1 MTPALFSALEMGP
14 LPSGTSSPGPGF
26 IDEDA
31 PENSR
36 EAFDLMLETLQGL
49 GAAIVA
55 RLPLIVIALVIVV
68 LGVLVAGYV
77 ARVTVNGMRRTNADA
92 MVVSLS
98 SKLVRIAIVVAFL
111 LLALSLTGVSVGALL
126 ASLGIAG
133 LALAFALQN
142 ILENFVSGIL
152 LLSRKPFRS
161 GDQIRIGE
169 LEGTVD
175 DIDLRVTKLVDYNGE
190 LLLIPNADVFRST
203 LVNRTRRGMRRTVV
217 TVGIDYRDD
226 HDRAREVIL
235 HAVQGV
241 DGVQKMPPPEVQVV
255 AFAESSVDFEVRY
268 WTEPRNAEVLRIR
281 DVVLRRVKS
290 AIEAAGMTIPWPI
303 RTLAF
308 DGGSRPDELG
318 VGGRSGGRRDPGLNL
333 PAGPAE

>member
-1 MTPALFSALEMGP
+1 MTALRSALEVGP
-14 LPSGTSSPGPGF
+14 LPSSTTSPGAG
-26 IDEDA
+26 ILDEDA
-31 PENSR
+31 PETTR
-36 EAFDLMLETLQGL
+36 EAFDLMLETLQAL

-55 RLPLIVIALVIVV
+55 RVPLIAIALVIVV
-68 LGVLVAGYV
+68 IGVVVGGWV
-77 ARVTVNGMRRTNADA
+77 ARTTTRGMRRTNADA
-92 MVVSLS
+92 MVVSLTS
-98 SKLVRIAIVVAFL
+98 RLVRIAVVVAFL
-111 LLALSLTGVSVGALL
+111 LLALSVTGISVGALL

-152 LLSRKPFRS
+152 LLSRKPFRA

-217 TVGIDYRDD
+217 EVGIDYRDD

-235 HAVQGV
+235 RAVQGV

-255 AFAESSVDFEVRY
+255 AFGESSVDLEVRY
-268 WTEPRNAEVLRIR
+268 WTDPHNAEVLRLR

-290 AIEAAGMTIPWPI
+290 AISEAGMTIPWPI
-303 RTLAF
+303 RTVAF
-308 DGGSRPDELG
+308 DGREGTGGPSEAGDI
-318 VGGRSGGRRDPGLNL
+318 GRSGPDGRDL
-333 PAGPAE
+333 